1 MVFGIIACSF
11 YLIGIF
17 FNFKILEFTGF
28 MLPACTFLPF
38 PADTYILYSSKFFT
52 PINIGILGGFINAV
66 AVIWEKYF
74 IRILIIN
81 KKFEKFVVFFN
92 ELKFTKLANKNLFLV
107 LLVSAFSFIPFEP
120 FRLIAITHNYDNKKY
135 FTASFLGRGFRYFL
149 LAYFG
154 KKLIHYDWL
163 MYALLISLVVFFYG
177 IYVSYQKRN
186 ERKKMS
192 YKLEK

>member
-1 MVFGIIACSF
+1 
-11 YLIGIF
+11 
-17 FNFKILEFTGF
+17 